1 MNHLTLQESRVY
13 LLPTAWVYIDVCC
26 KEAHVWS
33 VSPQAVWSSLL
44 PGAWNSACG
53 VCWPL
58 PADKL
63 VICALWHDTTTIPRT
78 RWIAWPGTGDI
89 TETLS
94 VILAKG
100 NVPSLGMSQCRA
112 LIYDCAIPPI
122 AHKARLHVECII
134 IKQDVI
140 LALATWQCIIFS
152 TLCPIPTERNV
163 EFPAVWSACGCNTL
177 SSLISKSHNIKGQT
191 VLF

>member
-1 MNHLTLQESRVY
+1 M
-13 LLPTAWVYIDVCC
+13 
-26 KEAHVWS
+26 
-33 VSPQAVWSSLL
+33 SPQTVRSSVLS
-44 PGAWNSACG
+44 GAWNSGCS

-63 VICALWHDTTTIPRT
+63 VICALWHDTTTISPT
-78 RWIAWPGTGDI
+78 RWITWPGTGDI
-89 TETLS
+89 TKALS

-112 LIYDCAIPPI
+112 LIYDCTIPPI
-122 AHKARLHVECII
+122 PYKAWLHVECII
-134 IKQDVI
+134 VKQEVI

-177 SSLISKSHNIKGQT
+177 SSLILESHTIKGQT
-191 VLF
+191 VLSELPGCWSKKGFCSFYNVMCRTNRAW